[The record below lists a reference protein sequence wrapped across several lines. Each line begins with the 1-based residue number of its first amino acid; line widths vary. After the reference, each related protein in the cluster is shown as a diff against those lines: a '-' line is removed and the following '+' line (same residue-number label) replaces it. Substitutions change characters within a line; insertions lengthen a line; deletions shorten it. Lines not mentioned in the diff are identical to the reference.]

1 MTIVD
6 DDATRP
12 RQKPSAKPA
21 GEHPTTRIRIP
32 HPLWLGLAATVLL
45 TLSSFGAGAAR
56 NRGGIL
62 EALGWSFLSFG
73 HARGIASVV
82 YWVALFLLVFAWALL
97 GRQLVVKR
105 THADKQASVDT
116 RAETRRVRTHIL
128 AWVAPLLLAG
138 PLASRDVYSYL
149 MQGAML
155 RDGFDPYNDGAA
167 VNPGPY
173 LLEVSHDWRNTTTP
187 YGPLHLWTGEIITSI
202 VGDNVTAGIIAYK
215 LLSVL
220 GLAGIVYAIPRIA
233 QILGGNPAL
242 ALWMGA
248 ANPVMILHLIGGM
261 HNESVMVGL
270 VSLGL
275 LLALRK
281 RFLLSIALIAV
292 AVSLKATAG
301 IALPFVV
308 WMMLRHYTARHD
320 PLAKR
325 ILGLGVTGAVAVAE
339 TIAVIAAVTLASGSS
354 WGWLTEITG
363 NSKVVN
369 PLALPT
375 LVTDFLVGGVLG
387 LADISLTYNQVLTL
401 TRSAGSLLM
410 LAGLVIAWLVF
421 RKNQRAAVHGIVA
434 AYSVAFVANSVT
446 LPWYYASLVSLVGVA
461 RPPMWVWKFA
471 TGASVF
477 IAVGFAA
484 GGNHQFY
491 NLVWVL
497 ATAAVAWALTVLV
510 FPLSARVP
518 YPAENTGE
526 HAGAANSA
534 VAAAEADTTK
544 PAPGRDE

>member
-1 MTIVD
+1 MTMV
-6 DDATRP
+6 
-12 RQKPSAKPA
+12 QPSV
-21 GEHPTTRIRIP
+21 RVRIP
-32 HPLWLGLAATVLL
+32 APLWLGLAATVAL
-45 TLSSFGAGAAR
+45 TLSSFAAGAAR

-62 EALGWSFLSFG
+62 DELGVSFLSFG
-73 HARGIASVV
+73 HSRGLASVV
-82 YWVALFLLVFAWALL
+82 YWIALFLLVFAWALL
-97 GRQLVVKR
+97 GRELV
-105 THADKQASVDT
+105 DKQSAP
-116 RAETRRVRTHIL
+116 RRVRKHIIV
-128 AWVAPLLLAG
+128 WVAPLLLAG

-187 YGPLHLWTGEIITSI
+187 YGPLHLWTGEIITTI

-220 GLAGIVYAIPRIA
+220 GFAGIVYAIPRIA
-233 QILGGNPAL
+233 RILGGNPAL
-242 ALWMGA
+242 ALWLGA

-270 VSLGL
+270 VSIGL

-281 RFLLSIALIAV
+281 RFIFGIALIAV

-308 WMMLRHYTARHD
+308 WMILRHYTALSD
-320 PLAKR
+320 PLWKR
-325 ILGLGVTGAVAVAE
+325 IVGLGVAGIVAVVE
-339 TIAVIAAVTLASGSS
+339 TVAVIAAVTMASGSS

-369 PLALPT
+369 PLAAPT
-375 LVTDFLVGGVLG
+375 LLTDVLVGGVLG
-387 LADISLTYNQVLTL
+387 LADVSLTYNQVLSL
-401 TRSAGSLLM
+401 TRSVGSLLM

-421 RKNQRAAVHGIVA
+421 RKTQRAAVHGIVT

-446 LPWYYASLVSLVGVA
+446 LPWYYASLISLVGVA

-477 IAVGFAA
+477 IALGFAA

-497 ATAAVAWALTVLV
+497 ATAAFAWALTVLV
-510 FPLSARVP
+510 FPLGARIS
-518 YPAENTGE
+518 YPAPTESAATDSTAIGSTPTG
-526 HAGAANSA
+526 S
-534 VAAAEADTTK
+534 TK
-544 PAPGRDE
+544 PMPAHAE

>member
-1 MTIVD
+1 MAVRLPI
-6 DDATRP
+6 P
-12 RQKPSAKPA
+12 R
-21 GEHPTTRIRIP
+21 
-32 HPLWLGLAATVLL
+32 PLWLGLAATVLL
-45 TLSSFGAGAAR
+45 TASSFGAGAVR

-62 EALGWSFLSFG
+62 HELGWSFLTFG
-73 HARGIASVV
+73 HARGLASVV
-82 YWVALFLLVFAWALL
+82 YWIALFLLVFAWALL
-97 GRQLVVKR
+97 GRHIVGKPSCGEQDTKA
-105 THADKQASVDT
+105 TQPATASVGK
-116 RAETRRVRTHIL
+116 HI
-128 AWVAPLLLAG
+128 AVWVAPLLLAG

-202 VGDNVTAGIIAYK
+202 VGDNVTAGIILYK
-215 LLSVL
+215 LLSIL
-220 GLAGIVYAIPRIA
+220 GFSGIVYAVPKIA
-233 QILGGNPAL
+233 RHVGGNAEL
-242 ALWMGA
+242 ALWMAA

-281 RFLLSIALIAV
+281 KFLLGIALIAV

-308 WMMLRHYTARHD
+308 WMMVRHYTALDD
-320 PLAKR
+320 PLWR
-325 ILGLGVTGAVAVAE
+325 RLLSLLVTGVVAVAE
-339 TIAVIAAVTLASGSS
+339 TVLVIAAVTVASGSS

-375 LVTDFLVGGVLG
+375 LVTDVLVGGVLG
-387 LADISLTYNQVLTL
+387 LADIELTYNQVLAL
-401 TRSAGSLLM
+401 TRTVGSLLM

-421 RKNQRAAVHGIVA
+421 RKTQRAAVQGIVA

-446 LPWYYASLVSLVGVA
+446 LPWYYASLISLVGVA
-461 RPPMWVWKFA
+461 RPPMWVWKLA

-477 IAVGFAA
+477 IGLGFAA

-491 NLVWVL
+491 NLVWVVV
-497 ATAAVAWALTVLV
+497 TGAVAWALTVLV
-510 FPLSARVP
+510 FPLGARVS
-518 YPAENTGE
+518 YPAAPVQHDPDKMQTITEPVPARGE
-526 HAGAANSA
+526 
-534 VAAAEADTTK
+534 
-544 PAPGRDE
+544 

>member
-1 MTIVD
+1 MTVRLH
-6 DDATRP
+6 A
-12 RQKPSAKPA
+12 
-21 GEHPTTRIRIP
+21 P

-45 TLSSFGAGAAR
+45 TLSSFGAGAVR

-62 EALGWSFLSFG
+62 HDLGLSFLTFG
-73 HARGIASVV
+73 HARGLASVI
-82 YWVALFLLVFAWALL
+82 YWIALFLLVTAWALL
-97 GRQLVVKR
+97 GRRLVE
-105 THADKQASVDT
+105 KQNSGLPQTGSSVGK
-116 RAETRRVRTHIL
+116 HIVVW
-128 AWVAPLLLAG
+128 AAPLLFAG

-187 YGPLHLWTGEIITSI
+187 YGPLHLWTGEIITAL
-202 VGDNVTAGIIAYK
+202 VGDNVAAGIVVYK

-220 GLAGIVYAIPRIA
+220 GFAGIVYAVPRIA
-233 QILGGNPAL
+233 QHLGGNPEL
-242 ALWMGA
+242 ALWIGV
-248 ANPVMILHLIGGM
+248 ANPVLILHLIGGM

-275 LLALRK
+275 LLSLRK
-281 RFLLSIALIAV
+281 RFVSGIALIAV

-308 WMMLRHYTARHD
+308 WMMLRHYTALHD
-320 PLAKR
+320 PVWRRLVALLV
-325 ILGLGVTGAVAVAE
+325 LGISAVVE
-339 TIAVIAAVTLASGSS
+339 TVLMIAAVTLASGSS

-375 LVTDFLVGGVLG
+375 LVTDVLVSGVLG
-387 LADISLTYNQVLTL
+387 LAEIDLTYNQVLTL
-401 TRSAGSLLM
+401 TRTVGSVLM
-410 LAGLVIAWLVF
+410 LAGLAVTWLVF
-421 RKNQRAAVHGIVA
+421 RKTQRAAVHGIAA

-446 LPWYYASLVSLVGVA
+446 LPWYYASLISLVGVG
-461 RPPMWVWKFA
+461 RPPMWVWKLA
-471 TGASVF
+471 TGGSVF
-477 IAVGFAA
+477 IALGFAA

-497 ATAAVAWALTVLV
+497 ATGAVAWALTILV
-510 FPLSARVP
+510 FPLGTRVSYPGNTPGGASAN
-518 YPAENTGE
+518 EN
-526 HAGAANSA
+526 
-534 VAAAEADTTK
+534 
-544 PAPGRDE
+544 APQKSRAQC